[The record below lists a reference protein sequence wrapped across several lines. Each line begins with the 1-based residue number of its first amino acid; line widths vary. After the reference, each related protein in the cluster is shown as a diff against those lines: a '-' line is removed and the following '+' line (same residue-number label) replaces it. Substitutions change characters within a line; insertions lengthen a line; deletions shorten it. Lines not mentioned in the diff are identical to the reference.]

1 MWTGAVFCFVLI
13 IFIIVMAV
21 DKCRRKKKR
30 ITEIVE
36 LKPVDLDEHRKGIAE
51 RNAAAVARQKA
62 QRKALKPIMQQIDD
76 DDRNASSRGA
86 SRYKSDEVDVSAS
99 ARPLRATD

>member
-1 MWTGAVFCFVLI
+1 MWTGAVFFFVLI

-36 LKPVDLDEHRKGIAE
+36 LKPVDLDAHRKGIAE
-51 RNAAAVARQKA
+51 RN
-62 QRKALKPIMQQIDD
+62 
-76 DDRNASSRGA
+76 
-86 SRYKSDEVDVSAS
+86 
-99 ARPLRATD
+99 